1 MSARGNW
8 LKHGFSFFVENEK
21 KPQWNSFCIF
31 NAYRLIQA
39 FLIGLM
45 SILPWGDPLISSEYG
60 NIHLAIG
67 VETTYIALTVLSAHL
82 SLSWRKLFYFQV
94 TVQALIDAI
103 CISAIM
109 FALGG
114 MKSGLGGLLLVSVA
128 GSSLVTQ
135 GRLVLFYAAVSSI
148 CILLAEFLSDF
159 MAFTRG
165 NAYMAQSGFLSL
177 GFFATAISAYLLRQ
191 RILSNAA
198 IAHQRSIER
207 DDQIEISRQITNRM
221 QDGVLVVNGAGGIL
235 NSNPQARDIL
245 ARADLEG
252 ATLADI
258 VPALAHGYQDWRA
271 HLARDMLEFTGVG
284 EREIAARFVPTQASN
299 NAALI
304 FLEDL
309 GKLRETAQQLK
320 LASLGQLTA
329 SIAHEIRNPL
339 AAISHAS
346 ELFMEEADNTPPPP
360 LQTRL
365 IRIVRDNTLRLE
377 RIIQDVL
384 VLGRQQTR
392 QSGVATERVFIRSYL
407 EEFARTLQAQEG
419 LEEGV
424 IQTRADEPA
433 ELCFNPEQLRQVLW
447 NLVTNALRY
456 ASRQPGAVRLEVRS
470 LDKGVELHVLDD
482 GPGIAH
488 ELRDQIFDPFF
499 TTSVRGTGLGLHIAR
514 ELCAANGARLSLGEG
529 PGGHFILLQGK
540 GDALPPARKDAA
552 RN

>member
-1 MSARGNW
+1 MTGRGNW
-8 LKHGFSFFVENEK
+8 FKRYFSFFVEDDRN
-21 KPQWNSFCIF
+21 PHWNSFRVF
-31 NAYRLIQA
+31 NVYRVIQA
-39 FLIGLM
+39 LLIGLM
-45 SILPWGDPLISSEYG
+45 SMLPWDKPLISSASG
-60 NIHLAIG
+60 NIRVAIG
-67 VETTYIALTVLSAHL
+67 VETAYIALTVLGAYL
-82 SLSWRKLFYFQV
+82 SLFWRKLFYFQV
-94 TVQALIDAI
+94 TLQALIDAV
-103 CISAIM
+103 CISAIV

-114 MKSGLGGLLLVSVA
+114 MRSGLGSLLLVSVA
-128 GSSLVTQ
+128 GSSLVAQ
-135 GRLVLFYAAVSSI
+135 GRLVLFYAAVSSV
-148 CILLAEFLSDF
+148 CILLAEFLSNF
-159 MAFTRG
+159 MTIAHG
-165 NAYMAQSGFLSL
+165 NAYIAQAGFLSL

-207 DDQIEISRQITNRM
+207 DDQFKISRQIMHRM
-221 QDGVLVVNGAGGIL
+221 QDGVLVVDGAGGIL

-245 ARADLEG
+245 ARADIEG
-252 ATLADI
+252 AMLADF

-271 HLARDMLEFTGVG
+271 DPARDALEFSSVG
-284 EREIAARFVPTQASN
+284 EREVAARFVPTQASN

-320 LASLGQLTA
+320 LAALGQLTA

-346 ELFMEEADNTPPPP
+346 ELFMEEAGNAPPL

-384 VLGRQQTR
+384 VLGRQHTR
-392 QSGVATERVFIRSYL
+392 QPGAAAERVPLRQYL
-407 EEFARTLQAQEG
+407 EEFARALQAQEG

-424 IQTRADEPA
+424 LQTRADEA
-433 ELCFNPEQLRQVLW
+433 MEFRFNSEQLRQVLW
-447 NLVTNALRY
+447 NLVMNALRY
-456 ASRQPGAVRLEVRS
+456 ASRQPGAVRLEARDS
-470 LDKGVELHVLDD
+470 GGKGVELHVIDD

-514 ELCAANGARLSLGEG
+514 ELCAANGMRLALGEG
-529 PGGHFILLQGK
+529 PGGHFILQGK
-540 GDALPPARKDAA
+540 GEAMPSMRKDA
-552 RN
+552 

>member
-1 MSARGNW
+1 VSARGNGIW
-8 LKHGFSFFVENEK
+8 RYFSFFVEDEK
-21 KPQWNSFCIF
+21 KPQWNSFCVF
-31 NAYRLIQA
+31 NGYRVIQA

-45 SILPWGDPLISSEYG
+45 SILPWGEPLILSERG
-60 NIHLAIG
+60 NIHITIG
-67 VETTYIALTVLSAHL
+67 VETTYIALAILGAHL
-82 SLSWRKLFYFQV
+82 SFSWRKLFYFQV

-109 FALGG
+109 FTMGG
-114 MKSGLGGLLLVSVA
+114 MRSGLGGLLLVSVA
-128 GSSLVTQ
+128 GSCLVTQ
-135 GRLVLFYAAVSSI
+135 GRLVLFYAAISSI
-148 CILLAEFLSDF
+148 CILLAEFLSGL
-159 MAFTRG
+159 MTLARG
-165 NAYMAQSGFLSL
+165 SVYMTQAGFLSL

-191 RILSNAA
+191 RILSSAA
-198 IAHQRSIER
+198 IAYQRSIER
-207 DDQIEISRQITNRM
+207 DDQIEISRQIMNRM
-221 QDGVLVVNGAGGIL
+221 QDGVLAVDGAGGIL
-235 NSNPQARDIL
+235 NSNPQAHDIL
-245 ARADLEG
+245 ARGNLEG
-252 ATLADI
+252 AALADI
-258 VPALAHGYQDWRA
+258 APALAYGYRDWRA
-271 HLARDMLEFTGVG
+271 NPARDALEFTSAG
-284 EREIAARFVPTQASN
+284 EREVAARFVPTQASN
-299 NAALI
+299 DAALI

-309 GKLRETAQQLK
+309 GKLRETAQQMK

-346 ELFMEEADNTPPPP
+346 ELFMEEANAAPPPP

-384 VLGRQQTR
+384 VLGRQPAR
-392 QSGVATERVFIRSYL
+392 QSELTERVTIRPYL
-407 EEFARTLQAQEG
+407 EEFARALQAQEG

-424 IQTRADEPA
+424 IQTRSDEQA
-433 ELCFNPEQLRQVLW
+433 EFSFNPEHLRQVLW
-447 NLVTNALRY
+447 NLATNALRY
-456 ASRQPGAVRLEVRS
+456 ASRQPGAVRLEARA

-514 ELCAANGARLSLGEG
+514 ELCAANGTRLSLGEG
-529 PGGHFILLQGK
+529 PGGHFILLQGR
-540 GDALPPARKDAA
+540 GETTPGTRKDAA